1 MRQNQ
6 SKLQSFLHKPF
17 VMPLAALLC
26 ALLWGSAFPAIKTVY
41 KITGMSSV
49 SEMLSFAG
57 IRFFFAGL
65 LVLLFIK
72 NKYQHCKNVSWK
84 LLLGVTATQVI
95 IQYVCFYVG
104 LAKISGV
111 LAAIL
116 VSTGSFWWVFL
127 APLVDKSESIHFKQ
141 ILYLTLGFAG
151 VALCVYNPDK
161 LNGNHLSGVALYLI
175 APLAGAIGTVMVKPL
190 SKQVPV
196 PMING
201 VALAIGGLFLM
212 AISTPS
218 LPTVIGHLNGT
229 VLYLTIH
236 LALVSSL
243 AFSLW
248 YLLVVTF
255 DVTRLSGYRFLIPI
269 CGALES
275 VLFLQH
281 EKLSQLILPGSCLVL
296 LSVILL
302 ERFKAKSKKE
312 AKPKINAK
320 CLKGCES

>member
-1 MRQNQ
+1 MNNNQ
-6 SKLQSFLHKPF
+6 TKLQALLQKPF
-17 VMPLAALLC
+17 MMPLAALFC

-41 KITGMSSV
+41 QITGMNTV
-49 SEMLSFAG
+49 GEMLSFAG

-65 LVLLFIK
+65 LVLIFIK
-72 NKYQHCKNVSWK
+72 DKYQHCKNVSWK
-84 LLLGVTATQVI
+84 LLLGVTATQVV

-127 APLVDKSESIHFKQ
+127 TPLFDKTESIHFKQ

-212 AISTPS
+212 GISTPS

-229 VLYLTIH
+229 VLLLTIH
-236 LALVSSL
+236 LALVSAL

-281 EKLSQLILPGSCLVL
+281 EKLSQLILPGAFLVL

-302 ERFKAKSKKE
+302 ERFKAKTKQ
-312 AKPKINAK
+312 KINSK
-320 CLKGCES
+320 CLKRCES